1 LPHHPGGRAEID
13 DDALPGGLH
22 ARQHGLCREE
32 LMLEIHRYPV
42 VPVLR
47 RHQFGRV
54 PFVMRRVV
62 DENRDRP
69 VDLAGFR
76 DARAQ
81 RGDIRDVDMSKV
93 SGKSLAGKLPRET
106 DARLVRDIEEDDG
119 RFLAREAT
127 HDRFPDAGCATGDQ
141 HDFAGEIGID
151 GDHGFLK
158 RCSCGRRRDFGDHVG
173 CDPPGC
179 AS

>member
-1 LPHHPGGRAEID
+1 MMTPCL
-13 DDALPGGLH
+13 GGLH
-22 ARQHGLCREE
+22 ARQHGLCGEE
-32 LMLEIHRYPV
+32 LVLEVHRDPV

-47 RHQFGRV
+47 RHAFGRV

-62 DENRDRP
+62 DEDRDRS

-81 RGDIRDVDMSKV
+81 RGDIRDVDMCKV

-106 DARLVRDIEEDDG
+106 HARLVRDIEENDG
-119 RFLAREAT
+119 RFLAREAA

-141 HDFAGEIGID
+141 DDFAGEIGID
-151 GDHGFLK
+151 GGHGFLPNGA
-158 RCSCGRRRDFGDHVG
+158 RVAEGGFRG
-173 CDPPGC
+173 
-179 AS
+179 